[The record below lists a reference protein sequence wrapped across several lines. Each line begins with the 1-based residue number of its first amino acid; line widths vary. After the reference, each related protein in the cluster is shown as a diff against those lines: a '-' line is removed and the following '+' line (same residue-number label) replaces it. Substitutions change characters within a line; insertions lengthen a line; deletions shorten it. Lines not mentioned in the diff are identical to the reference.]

1 MTKREFIQHCLEAIQ
16 EYHRKYTPKERFQH
30 MVDAKL
36 INEKGEVL
44 MTKAE
49 KEAGHP
55 IETPLPLT
63 PAPPLAAAI
72 LDTPTSETPSA
83 SATAYSTRCRA

>member
-1 MTKREFIQHCLEAIQ
+1 MMTKREFIQMCREAI
-16 EYHRKYTPKERFQH
+16 ERYHQTGTSEERFQR

-55 IETPLPLT
+55 IDDESNGVQPK
-63 PAPPLAAAI
+63 
-72 LDTPTSETPSA
+72 
-83 SATAYSTRCRA
+83 